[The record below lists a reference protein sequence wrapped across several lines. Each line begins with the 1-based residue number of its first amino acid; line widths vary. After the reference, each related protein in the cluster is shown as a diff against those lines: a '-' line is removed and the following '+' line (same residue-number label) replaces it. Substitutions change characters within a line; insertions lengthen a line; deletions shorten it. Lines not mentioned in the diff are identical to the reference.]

1 MARDQLFR
9 RIAKPVVFLACLAPA
24 ALLTYRFATGNLGFD
39 PIADLTD
46 VTGRWGLRLLLASL
60 AMTPLR
66 RLTGWN
72 AWIRYRRMLGLLAF
86 FYAVLHLSVFVVFD
100 FFFDFRAIVADI
112 PQRPFITVGFTAF
125 VCLLPLAVTST
136 KGWIR
141 RLGGKN
147 WQRLH
152 RLAYVAGMAAA
163 IHYLWVD
170 KVTEPGPMAYLMLV
184 TLLLGFRVVVRFR
197 QRPSPSKTAPAAP

>member
-1 MARDQLFR
+1 MARDQVFR
-9 RIAKPVVFLACLAPA
+9 RIVKPAVFLALLSPA
-24 ALLTYRFATGNLGFD
+24 ALLVYRFATGNLGVD

-46 VTGRWGLRLLLASL
+46 VTGRWALRLLLASL

-66 RLTGWN
+66 RLTGWSE
-72 AWIRYRRMLGLLAF
+72 WVRFRRMLGLYAF

-100 FFFDFRAIVADI
+100 FFFDFRAIIADI
-112 PQRPFITVGFTAF
+112 PQRPFITMGFTAF
-125 VCLLPLAVTST
+125 MCLLPLAITST

-152 RLAYVAGMAAA
+152 RLAYVAGAAAA
-163 IHYLWVD
+163 IHYFWVD
-170 KVTEPGPMAYLMLV
+170 KVAEPGPAAYLALV
-184 TLLLGFRVVVRFR
+184 ALLLGFRLVLRFR
-197 QRPSPSKTAPAAP
+197 RRSSPSKAATAP